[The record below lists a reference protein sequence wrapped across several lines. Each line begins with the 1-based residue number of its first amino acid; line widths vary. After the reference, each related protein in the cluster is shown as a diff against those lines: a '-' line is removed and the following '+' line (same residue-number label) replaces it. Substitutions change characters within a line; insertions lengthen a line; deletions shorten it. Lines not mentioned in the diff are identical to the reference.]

1 MKDKEREL
9 IFEVAGMAGDILLRS
24 GAEISR
30 VDETMRR
37 IACAYE
43 LENVSTFVLS
53 NGIFLTSETEG
64 SNHQV
69 RVRHIPLAGARLD
82 RIDAVNEL
90 SREIELGFFT
100 PTEAKAKLKE
110 IEKLP
115 QKPGWH
121 QILAAG
127 IGSGAFCFLFGGDVL
142 DSLAAFQDRHQRQ
155 RWSPGHGADPAFLPA
170 GLRAPSGSHV
180 CGGAASADSGSGLY
194 ELDPGFRRSGLYRWG
209 GTVTGHADCDFQHR
223 PGRGPDDDVVR
234 NRRQLMILRLIE
246 EGIAAGI
253 GTIAFAL
260 MFHVPKQYYLCGGVA
275 GAAGWLVYRALE
287 LNVNSLMGPVF
298 AGAFTVVFLSR
309 IFAVRKKCPVTMFL
323 IPGIFPLVPGMG
335 IYQTAQALV
344 GSDWDLAASKGLTSI
359 KFAVAIVGGILL
371 GFEIP
376 QRWFSFRE
384 NKVQKTG
391 KFS

>member
-1 MKDKEREL
+1 
-9 IFEVAGMAGDILLRS
+9 
-24 GAEISR
+24 
-30 VDETMRR
+30 
-37 IACAYE
+37 
-43 LENVSTFVLS
+43 
-53 NGIFLTSETEG
+53 
-64 SNHQV
+64 
-69 RVRHIPLAGARLD
+69 
-82 RIDAVNEL
+82 
-90 SREIELGFFT
+90 
-100 PTEAKAKLKE
+100 
-110 IEKLP
+110 
-115 QKPGWH
+115 
-121 QILAAG
+121 
-127 IGSGAFCFLFGGDVL
+127 
-142 DSLAAFQDRHQRQ
+142 
-155 RWSPGHGADPAFLPA
+155 
-170 GLRAPSGSHV
+170 
-180 CGGAASADSGSGLY
+180 
-194 ELDPGFRRSGLYRWG
+194 
-209 GTVTGHADCDFQHR
+209 
-223 PGRGPDDDVVR
+223 
-234 NRRQLMILRLIE
+234 MILRLIE

-323 IPGIFPLVPGMG
+323 IPGLFPLVPGMG

>member
-1 MKDKEREL
+1 MEDKEREL

-115 QKPGWH
+115 QKP
-121 QILAAG
+121 AG
-127 IGSGAFCFLFGGDVL
+127 TRFWQPVSEAEPSASSSAGMCWI
-142 DSLAAFQDRHQRQ
+142 
-155 RWSPGHGADPAFLPA
+155 RW
-170 GLRAPSGSHV
+170 
-180 CGGAASADSGSGLY
+180 
-194 ELDPGFRRSGLYRWG
+194 
-209 GTVTGHADCDFQHR
+209 
-223 PGRGPDDDVVR
+223 
-234 NRRQLMILRLIE
+234 RLS
-246 EGIAAGI
+246 
-253 GTIAFAL
+253 
-260 MFHVPKQYYLCGGVA
+260 
-275 GAAGWLVYRALE
+275 W
-287 LNVNSLMGPVF
+287 
-298 AGAFTVVFLSR
+298 
-309 IFAVRKKCPVTMFL
+309 
-323 IPGIFPLVPGMG
+323 
-335 IYQTAQALV
+335 QAL
-344 GSDWDLAASKGLTSI
+344 SCICMCWM
-359 KFAVAIVGGILL
+359 
-371 GFEIP
+371 
-376 QRWFSFRE
+376 W
-384 NKVQKTG
+384 
-391 KFS
+391 

>member
-1 MKDKEREL
+1 MEDKEREL

-82 RIDAVNEL
+82 RIHAVNEL

-142 DSLAAFQDRHQRQ
+142 DSLAAF
-155 RWSPGHGADPAFLPA
+155 LA
-170 GLRAPSGSHV
+170 GFILYLYVVKGRLSKIATNAS
-180 CGGAASADSGSGLY
+180 GGALVMALTLLFYRLGFGHH
-194 ELDPGFRRSGLYRWG
+194 LD
-209 GTVTGHADCDFQHR
+209 
-223 PGRGPDDDVVR
+223 
-234 NRRQLMILRLIE
+234 LMSV
-246 EGIAAGI
+246 G
-253 GTIAFAL
+253 AL
-260 MFHVPKQYYLCGGVA
+260 LP
-275 GAAGWLVYRALE
+275 
-287 LNVNSLMGPVF
+287 
-298 AGAFTVVFLSR
+298 
-309 IFAVRKKCPVTMFL
+309 L
-323 IPGIFPLVPGMG
+323 IPGVAFTNSIRDFADQDYIAGAVRLLDTLIVIFSIALGVGLMMMWCG
-335 IYQTAQALV
+335 IG
-344 GSDWDLAASKGLTSI
+344 GSL
-359 KFAVAIVGGILL
+359 
-371 GFEIP
+371 
-376 QRWFSFRE
+376 
-384 NKVQKTG
+384 
-391 KFS
+391 

>member
-1 MKDKEREL
+1 MEDKEREL

-142 DSLAAFQDRHQRQ
+142 DSLAAF
-155 RWSPGHGADPAFLPA
+155 LA
-170 GLRAPSGSHV
+170 GFI
-180 CGGAASADSGSGLY
+180 LY
-194 ELDPGFRRSGLYRWG
+194 LY
-209 GTVTGHADCDFQHR
+209 VL
-223 PGRGPDDDVVR
+223 DVVKG
-234 NRRQLMILRLIE
+234 RL
-246 EGIAAGI
+246 
-253 GTIAFAL
+253 
-260 MFHVPKQYYLCGGVA
+260 
-275 GAAGWLVYRALE
+275 
-287 LNVNSLMGPVF
+287 
-298 AGAFTVVFLSR
+298 
-309 IFAVRKKCPVTMFL
+309 
-323 IPGIFPLVPGMG
+323 
-335 IYQTAQALV
+335 
-344 GSDWDLAASKGLTSI
+344 SKIS
-359 KFAVAIVGGILL
+359 
-371 GFEIP
+371 
-376 QRWFSFRE
+376 
-384 NKVQKTG
+384 
-391 KFS
+391 

>member
-1 MKDKEREL
+1 
-9 IFEVAGMAGDILLRS
+9 
-24 GAEISR
+24 
-30 VDETMRR
+30 
-37 IACAYE
+37 
-43 LENVSTFVLS
+43 
-53 NGIFLTSETEG
+53 
-64 SNHQV
+64 
-69 RVRHIPLAGARLD
+69 
-82 RIDAVNEL
+82 
-90 SREIELGFFT
+90 
-100 PTEAKAKLKE
+100 
-110 IEKLP
+110 
-115 QKPGWH
+115 
-121 QILAAG
+121 
-127 IGSGAFCFLFGGDVL
+127 
-142 DSLAAFQDRHQRQ
+142 
-155 RWSPGHGADPAFLPA
+155 
-170 GLRAPSGSHV
+170 
-180 CGGAASADSGSGLY
+180 
-194 ELDPGFRRSGLYRWG
+194 
-209 GTVTGHADCDFQHR
+209 
-223 PGRGPDDDVVR
+223 
-234 NRRQLMILRLIE
+234 MILRLIE

-391 KFS
+391 NFPEFSENEKIRFLRPFRRSLFYPKIRKTTGLGVVSGFFFFLLCFYTKQL

>member
-1 MKDKEREL
+1 MEDKEREL

-142 DSLAAFQDRHQRQ
+142 DSLAAFLAGFILYLYVLDVALTLLFYRLGF
-155 RWSPGHGADPAFLPA
+155 GHHLDLMSVGALLP
-170 GLRAPSGSHV
+170 
-180 CGGAASADSGSGLY
+180 
-194 ELDPGFRRSGLYRWG
+194 
-209 GTVTGHADCDFQHR
+209 
-223 PGRGPDDDVVR
+223 
-234 NRRQLMILRLIE
+234 
-246 EGIAAGI
+246 
-253 GTIAFAL
+253 
-260 MFHVPKQYYLCGGVA
+260 
-275 GAAGWLVYRALE
+275 
-287 LNVNSLMGPVF
+287 
-298 AGAFTVVFLSR
+298 
-309 IFAVRKKCPVTMFL
+309 L
-323 IPGIFPLVPGMG
+323 IPGVAFTNSIRDFADQDYIAGAVRLLDTLIVIFSIALGVGLMMMWCG
-335 IYQTAQALV
+335 IG
-344 GSDWDLAASKGLTSI
+344 GSL
-359 KFAVAIVGGILL
+359 
-371 GFEIP
+371 
-376 QRWFSFRE
+376 
-384 NKVQKTG
+384 
-391 KFS
+391 

>member
-1 MKDKEREL
+1 MEDKEREL

-110 IEKLP
+110 I

-142 DSLAAFQDRHQRQ
+142 DSLAAF
-155 RWSPGHGADPAFLPA
+155 LA
-170 GLRAPSGSHV
+170 GFILYLYVLDVVKGRLSKIATNAS
-180 CGGAASADSGSGLY
+180 GGALVMALTLLFYRLGFGHH
-194 ELDPGFRRSGLYRWG
+194 LD
-209 GTVTGHADCDFQHR
+209 
-223 PGRGPDDDVVR
+223 
-234 NRRQLMILRLIE
+234 LMSV
-246 EGIAAGI
+246 G
-253 GTIAFAL
+253 AL
-260 MFHVPKQYYLCGGVA
+260 LP
-275 GAAGWLVYRALE
+275 
-287 LNVNSLMGPVF
+287 
-298 AGAFTVVFLSR
+298 
-309 IFAVRKKCPVTMFL
+309 L
-323 IPGIFPLVPGMG
+323 IPGVAFTNSIRDFADQDYIAGAVRLLDTLIVIFSIALGVGLMMMWCG
-335 IYQTAQALV
+335 IG
-344 GSDWDLAASKGLTSI
+344 GSL
-359 KFAVAIVGGILL
+359 
-371 GFEIP
+371 
-376 QRWFSFRE
+376 
-384 NKVQKTG
+384 
-391 KFS
+391 

>member
-1 MKDKEREL
+1 
-9 IFEVAGMAGDILLRS
+9 
-24 GAEISR
+24 
-30 VDETMRR
+30 
-37 IACAYE
+37 
-43 LENVSTFVLS
+43 
-53 NGIFLTSETEG
+53 
-64 SNHQV
+64 
-69 RVRHIPLAGARLD
+69 
-82 RIDAVNEL
+82 
-90 SREIELGFFT
+90 
-100 PTEAKAKLKE
+100 
-110 IEKLP
+110 
-115 QKPGWH
+115 
-121 QILAAG
+121 
-127 IGSGAFCFLFGGDVL
+127 
-142 DSLAAFQDRHQRQ
+142 
-155 RWSPGHGADPAFLPA
+155 
-170 GLRAPSGSHV
+170 
-180 CGGAASADSGSGLY
+180 
-194 ELDPGFRRSGLYRWG
+194 
-209 GTVTGHADCDFQHR
+209 
-223 PGRGPDDDVVR
+223 
-234 NRRQLMILRLIE
+234 
-246 EGIAAGI
+246 
-253 GTIAFAL
+253 

>member
-1 MKDKEREL
+1 MEDKEREL

-82 RIDAVNEL
+82 RIDAVNGL
-90 SREIELGFFT
+90 SR
-100 PTEAKAKLKE
+100 E

-142 DSLAAFQDRHQRQ
+142 DSLAAF
-155 RWSPGHGADPAFLPA
+155 LA
-170 GLRAPSGSHV
+170 GFILYLYVLDVVKGRLSKIATNAS
-180 CGGAASADSGSGLY
+180 GGALVMALTLLFYRLGFGHH
-194 ELDPGFRRSGLYRWG
+194 LD
-209 GTVTGHADCDFQHR
+209 
-223 PGRGPDDDVVR
+223 
-234 NRRQLMILRLIE
+234 LMSV
-246 EGIAAGI
+246 G
-253 GTIAFAL
+253 AL
-260 MFHVPKQYYLCGGVA
+260 LP
-275 GAAGWLVYRALE
+275 
-287 LNVNSLMGPVF
+287 
-298 AGAFTVVFLSR
+298 
-309 IFAVRKKCPVTMFL
+309 L
-323 IPGIFPLVPGMG
+323 IPGVAFTNSIRDFADQDYIAGAVRLLDTLIVIFSIALGVGLMMMWCG
-335 IYQTAQALV
+335 IG
-344 GSDWDLAASKGLTSI
+344 GSL
-359 KFAVAIVGGILL
+359 
-371 GFEIP
+371 
-376 QRWFSFRE
+376 
-384 NKVQKTG
+384 
-391 KFS
+391 

>member
-1 MKDKEREL
+1 MEDKEREL

-127 IGSGAFCFLFGGDVL
+127 IGSGAFCFVL
-142 DSLAAFQDRHQRQ
+142 DSLAAF
-155 RWSPGHGADPAFLPA
+155 LA
-170 GLRAPSGSHV
+170 GFILYLYVLDVVKGRLSKIATNAS
-180 CGGAASADSGSGLY
+180 GGALVMALTLLFYRLGFGHH
-194 ELDPGFRRSGLYRWG
+194 LD
-209 GTVTGHADCDFQHR
+209 
-223 PGRGPDDDVVR
+223 
-234 NRRQLMILRLIE
+234 LMSV
-246 EGIAAGI
+246 G
-253 GTIAFAL
+253 AL
-260 MFHVPKQYYLCGGVA
+260 LP
-275 GAAGWLVYRALE
+275 
-287 LNVNSLMGPVF
+287 
-298 AGAFTVVFLSR
+298 
-309 IFAVRKKCPVTMFL
+309 L
-323 IPGIFPLVPGMG
+323 IPGVAFTNSIRDFADQDYIAGAVRLLDTLIVIFSIALGVGLMMMWCG
-335 IYQTAQALV
+335 IG
-344 GSDWDLAASKGLTSI
+344 GSL
-359 KFAVAIVGGILL
+359 
-371 GFEIP
+371 
-376 QRWFSFRE
+376 
-384 NKVQKTG
+384 
-391 KFS
+391 

>member
-1 MKDKEREL
+1 MEDKEREL

-53 NGIFLTSETEG
+53 NGICLTSETEG

-142 DSLAAFQDRHQRQ
+142 DSLAAF
-155 RWSPGHGADPAFLPA
+155 LA
-170 GLRAPSGSHV
+170 GFILYLYVLDVVKGRLSKIATNAS
-180 CGGAASADSGSGLY
+180 GGALVMALTLLFYRLGFGHH
-194 ELDPGFRRSGLYRWG
+194 LD
-209 GTVTGHADCDFQHR
+209 
-223 PGRGPDDDVVR
+223 
-234 NRRQLMILRLIE
+234 LMSV
-246 EGIAAGI
+246 G
-253 GTIAFAL
+253 AL
-260 MFHVPKQYYLCGGVA
+260 LP
-275 GAAGWLVYRALE
+275 
-287 LNVNSLMGPVF
+287 
-298 AGAFTVVFLSR
+298 
-309 IFAVRKKCPVTMFL
+309 L
-323 IPGIFPLVPGMG
+323 IPGVAFTNSIRDFADQDYIAGAVRLLDTLIVIFSIALGVGLMMMWCG
-335 IYQTAQALV
+335 IG
-344 GSDWDLAASKGLTSI
+344 GSL
-359 KFAVAIVGGILL
+359 
-371 GFEIP
+371 
-376 QRWFSFRE
+376 
-384 NKVQKTG
+384 
-391 KFS
+391 